1 MGLSLNASAL
11 FSRVNKRTRQFSS
24 GLFKLGSGASAI
36 GGAAGSLSLVNH
48 LKGFAVGAA
57 LQAIPSMIWSFSSL
71 WTLFFQSTLQI
82 FSFDWNRP
90 DDQLDQQVANQW
102 TAYGSVL
109 GSVAGSTVG
118 YLACGVLPATSLFAI
133 DERMALYVAR
143 NVGEEFLDEFIG
155 QAALAIRIG
164 TRNLVQQG
172 AFEVY
177 KNVRRWL
184 KQDSNP
190 VLETILG
197 SNKAQQIKETWGEQ
211 NANPFTIY
219 GAIDEQVERIPSQ
232 FWRNFTE
239 EMIEE
244 VFDSCIE
251 AGYVVAY
258 SLDGWFAQQKIAN
271 QEAERVVEVQPDR
284 TNEREKIVLAGP
296 ESHVKTGISQAL
308 VSHQLIQNRDVG
320 QFVGM
325 PIDDYVREK
334 ELSLRIKFQLYS
346 VDAPPYVTVGPNAV
360 RRVTITVPDVKR
372 SALDWQ
378 QLRTA
383 LGGPNGYLWGRWKA
397 TARLGRGEFVSAF
410 GATADEAEDRIRAV
424 MTLSNSTIQTVT
436 VTEERRADNRITNPR
451 LQKDITRVYPGH
463 ITIINRQR
471 VLAADQGR
479 IAVNGN
485 YIDKQSR
492 FELWRDTPPENFAA
506 DIAELLRF
514 S

>member
-1 MGLSLNASAL
+1 MGISLNAATL
-11 FSRVNKRTRQFSS
+11 FSRVNARTRQFSR
-24 GLFKLGSGASAI
+24 GLFQAGGGLSAAGA
-36 GGAAGSLSLVNH
+36 AAGSLSLVNH
-48 LKGFAVGAA
+48 LKGFAVGAV

-90 DDQLDQQVANQW
+90 DEALDQQVRNQW

-109 GSVAGSTVG
+109 GSVTGSTIG

-133 DERMALYVAR
+133 DERMALYVTQQ
-143 NVGEEFLDEFIG
+143 VGEEFIDEFIG
-155 QAALAIRIG
+155 QAAFAIRLAA
-164 TRNLVQQG
+164 RNLVQQG
-172 AFEVY
+172 AFDVY

-184 KQDSNP
+184 KEDSNP
-190 VLETILG
+190 ILNTILG
-197 SNKAQQIKETWGEQ
+197 SQRAEEIKATWGEQ
-211 NANPFTIY
+211 SANPFTIY
-219 GAIDEQVERIPSQ
+219 GAIDEQVERIPSA

-258 SLDGWFAQQKIAN
+258 SLDGWFAQQRMAQ

-284 TNEREKIVLAGP
+284 TNDREKIVLAGP
-296 ESHVKTGISQAL
+296 ESHVKAGVSQAL
-308 VSHQLIQNRDVG
+308 VSHQLIQSRDVG
-320 QFVGM
+320 QLIGAPV
-325 PIDDYVREK
+325 DDYVREK

-346 VDAPPYVTVGPNAV
+346 VDAPPYITVGANAV
-360 RRVTITVPDVKR
+360 QRVTITVPDVKR

-378 QLRTA
+378 QLRAA
-383 LGGPNGYLWGRWKA
+383 LGGPNGYLWGRWRA
-397 TARLGRGEFVSAF
+397 TARLGKNEYVSAF

-424 MTLSNSTIQTVT
+424 MTLSNSVIQTVT
-436 VTEERRADNRITNPR
+436 VTEERRADERIINPR
-451 LQKDITRVYPGH
+451 LQKNVTRVYPGH
-463 ITIINRQR
+463 VTVVNRQR

-479 IAVNGN
+479 VSVNGSF
-485 YIDKQSR
+485 IDRQAR
-492 FELWRDTPPENFAA
+492 FELWRDTAPRNFQA

-514 S
+514 A